1 MFAASIWEL
10 LYTYIYIY
18 MYVCVCAH
26 VCVCVGLVNGL
37 EWELCRSEEK
47 KSLEINSS
55 LPFLEIWK
63 EYNQRTFE
71 GCNTLTNLLRTP
83 LYLIYACGLVG
94 YLLVDGQAGPLSLI
108 DFIEWLRSKY

>member
-1 MFAASIWEL
+1 M
-10 LYTYIYIY
+10 YI
-18 MYVCVCAH
+18 C

-108 DFIEWLRSKY
+108 DFIEWLCSKY